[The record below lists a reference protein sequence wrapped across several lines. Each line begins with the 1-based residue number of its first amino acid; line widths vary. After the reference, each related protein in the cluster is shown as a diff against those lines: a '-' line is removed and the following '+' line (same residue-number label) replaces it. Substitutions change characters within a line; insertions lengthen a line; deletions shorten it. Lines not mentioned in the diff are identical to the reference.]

1 MLENIYRLDGK
12 VIVITGA
19 AGLLGRKH
27 AEAIACYGGTPI
39 LLDLSEQTVNKLA
52 DELNNKYNI
61 GSIGF
66 AIDITNED
74 AIKKIKIVE
83 KVGVT
88 FSINNII
95 GFPDET
101 RELAFDTI
109 ELNRKFNSDNT
120 SCSILVPFHG
130 TELHEYSV
138 KKGYL
143 DPNIICSVSNSGAS
157 ILNMPQWHK
166 DDIMRLRDVFAMY
179 IKFPK
184 KRWPE
189 IERAETDLELREN
202 LRQEFISTVKIRN
215 RG

>member
-1 MLENIYRLDGK
+1 VLKWLNGNIQIVGK
-12 VIVITGA
+12 
-19 AGLLGRKH
+19 LG
-27 AEAIACYGGTPI
+27 I
-39 LLDLSEQTVNKLA
+39 
-52 DELNNKYNI
+52 
-61 GSIGF
+61 
-66 AIDITNED
+66 
-74 AIKKIKIVE
+74 
-83 KVGVT
+83 T

-143 DPNIICSVSNSGAS
+143 DPNTICAVSNSGES
-157 ILNMPQWHK
+157 ILNMPQWSK
-166 DDIMRLRDVFAMY
+166 EDIIQLRDVFAMY

-184 KRWPE
+184 SRWPE
-189 IERAETDLELREN
+189 IKQAETDLELRTK
-202 LRQEFISTVKIRN
+202 LREEFIKTFWTDSQAKIEDDIAESAK
-215 RG
+215 GLF